1 MGKMKKE
8 TSDIKKHFVKK
19 WEVSK
24 TPRTKVRSVFL
35 SMLGNHLLT
44 LDLST
49 KACAIAIS
57 DMSIMELKSG
67 NNKKFKVTRR
77 IPELSI
83 SETKIFTGKEKAK
96 RQFYEWLK

>member
-1 MGKMKKE
+1 MGKIGKQ

-19 WEVSK
+19 WEV
-24 TPRTKVRSVFL
+24 
-35 SMLGNHLLT
+35 
-44 LDLST
+44 
-49 KACAIAIS
+49 
-57 DMSIMELKSG
+57 SIMELKSG